1 MKKLTMIIVLV
12 CLFSI
17 ITTEKAN
24 QETIEE
30 ELIVL
35 RNEIEIL
42 TESINNIEIV
52 EITEVTEIIEVIDP
66 R

>member
-1 MKKLTMIIVLV
+1 MKKLTTIIVLV

-42 TESINNIEIV
+42 TESINDIEIV
-52 EITEVTEIIEVIDP
+52 EITEITEIIEVIDP

>member
-1 MKKLTMIIVLV
+1 MKKLTMVIVLV

-52 EITEVTEIIEVIDP
+52 EITEITEIIEVIDP

>member
-17 ITTEKAN
+17 ITIEKAN

-52 EITEVTEIIEVIDP
+52 EITEITEIIEVIDP

>member
-1 MKKLTMIIVLV
+1 MNKLTMIIVLV

-17 ITTEKAN
+17 ITIEKAN

-52 EITEVTEIIEVIDP
+52 EITEITEIIEVIDP

>member
-1 MKKLTMIIVLV
+1 MVIVLV
-12 CLFSI
+12 CLLSV
-17 ITTEKAN
+17 ITTEKTN

-35 RNEIEIL
+35 RKEIEIL

-52 EITEVTEIIEVIDP
+52 EITEITEIIEVIDP

>member
-52 EITEVTEIIEVIDP
+52 EITEITEIIEVIDP

>member
-1 MKKLTMIIVLV
+1 MNKLTMIIVLV
-12 CLFSI
+12 CLLSV
-17 ITTEKAN
+17 ITTEKTN

-52 EITEVTEIIEVIDP
+52 EITEITEIIEVIDP